1 VVVGGDGRHAV
12 SIGADAKIALWSIA
26 DSQPRWTGELGKA
39 MVHQVAF
46 RAGGSELTAACGD
59 GHVRMLSAGDGAL
72 VRDWPAHEGP
82 VQALAW
88 RADGQE
94 LASAGRDGTIRLWN
108 PEGKESAK
116 IAAGSEPVQAVAWSS
131 DGSLL
136 QAGGRS
142 KLWQTFQ
149 RASLERVRQ
158 AEGHNQPIV
167 DLRYSA
173 NGQRV
178 ATLDDTG
185 KLFVW
190 DAASGTPL
198 FHQQLAVAAAYRL
211 AWSPDASEIVV
222 ATSDPRVIRLT
233 IPLAAR

>member
-1 VVVGGDGRHAV
+1 M
-12 SIGADAKIALWSIA
+12 L
-26 DSQPRWTGELGKA
+26 
-39 MVHQVAF
+39 HQVAF
-46 RAGGSELTAACGD
+46 RADGSVLAAAAAD
-59 GHVRMLSAGDGAL
+59 GRLRTISASDGAI
-72 VRDWPAHEGP
+72 VRDWLAHEGP

-88 RADGQE
+88 RGDGQE
-94 LASAGRDGTIRLWN
+94 LASAGRDGVIRCWDA
-108 PEGKESAK
+108 EGKESAK
-116 IAAGSEPVQAVAWSS
+116 IIAGSEALQTVAWSF

-142 KLWQTFQ
+142 KLWETFQ
-149 RASLERVRQ
+149 RASLERARQ
-158 AEGHNQPIV
+158 AEGHNQPVV

-178 ATLDDTG
+178 ATLDDSG

-198 FHQQLAVAAAYRL
+198 FHQQLSVAAAYRL